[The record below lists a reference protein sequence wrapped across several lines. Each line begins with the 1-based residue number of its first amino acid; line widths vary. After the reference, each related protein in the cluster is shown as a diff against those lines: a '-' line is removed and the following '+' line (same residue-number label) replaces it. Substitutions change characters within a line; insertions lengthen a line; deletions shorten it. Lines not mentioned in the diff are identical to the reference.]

1 MKLSPAA
8 ELAVR
13 GILVLAEQYGEGP
26 TTLDAICAKREL
38 PKQYLVKIF
47 SSLTKADLIT
57 PVRGKKGGYLLA
69 REPGEVT
76 LLEVIEA
83 VEGPIVLNFCQ
94 YPKPKCE
101 EANCP
106 IRPVWTRLQKVVR
119 EELGGVTLGAC
130 VQAIKHAET
139 GKKRKKQ

>member
-13 GILVLAEQYGEGP
+13 GILVLAEQYGNGP
-26 TTLDAICAKREL
+26 TTLDTICAKREL

-69 REPGEVT
+69 REPADVT

-83 VEGPIVLNFCQ
+83 VEGPIVLNLCQ

-101 EANCP
+101 DADCP

-119 EELGGVTLGAC
+119 EELGAVTLGAC
-130 VQAIKHAET
+130 IQAVRKSET
-139 GKKRKKQ
+139 RKKPRKP